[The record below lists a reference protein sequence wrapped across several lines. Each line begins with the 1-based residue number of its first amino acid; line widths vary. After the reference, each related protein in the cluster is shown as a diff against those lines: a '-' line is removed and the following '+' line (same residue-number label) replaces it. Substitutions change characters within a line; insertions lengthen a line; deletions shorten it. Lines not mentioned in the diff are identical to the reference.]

1 MFFSRLKKYK
11 YLLIFITVLIS
22 TIIIYHNDSFYKYF
36 RDNIDSRLKKY
47 FNLSLLNLTHTF
59 AKETDLYGSYKSF
72 NKPLLNTDYINL
84 TISDTSI
91 SKLNQYLNS
100 KPIKKKWVKAT
111 LNIDGEFYESHL
123 KFHGT
128 DDNHYANDK
137 YSYSI
142 KINKGAGFYKNA
154 RRFKL
159 IKGEEADP
167 TIFAANYVAENFGL
181 ISTFGKMVFL
191 KVNNIN
197 KGYYYFVEDI
207 KDEYLKRKFEINNHS
222 ILVNVSDWS
231 RKERVQLKTP
241 HISDLDLMGEH
252 LEFNKNNNLQ
262 PKAIFTY
269 NLMSENIVKE
279 NVDTLINF
287 FDYKYIGKFLAI
299 ASIFN
304 DVHFLTGD
312 NLKLIYDFDK
322 NLFYPIYRAEHSWQ
336 KLNNELVFQE
346 GRLINTFVDYNKLL
360 FESFPLYRRSKN
372 TRLFKLLL
380 SNNKIRKVRDSVLME
395 ISTNSNDFL
404 EKIRNIH
411 RINDRVMLHSKL
423 SRRKYDIKK
432 KEQMEFI
439 SQMLFKSYKYLS
451 YNHIYGSINMKNKTI
466 SIINDSFVSIKMV
479 NKSNKKL
486 VSLIP
491 GIKLNEN
498 LDLVYK
504 RYVVKINDSIFNPTN
519 YDFINSLNN
528 ISVKKNNI
536 HLNYIEKN

>member
-1 MFFSRLKKYK
+1 L
-11 YLLIFITVLIS
+11 
-22 TIIIYHNDSFYKYF
+22 N
-36 RDNIDSRLKKY
+36 KY

-59 AKETDLYGSYKSF
+59 AEKTDLYGLYKSF
-72 NKPLLNTDYINL
+72 NNPLLNIDYIYL
-84 TISDTSI
+84 TISDSSI
-91 SKLNQYLNS
+91 LKLNQHLNS
-100 KPIKKKWVKAT
+100 KPIKKKWVSAT
-111 LNIDGEFYESHL
+111 LNIDGEIYESHL

-128 DDNHYANDK
+128 DDNHYANNK

-142 KINKGAGFYKNA
+142 KINNGAGFYENA

-159 IKGEEADP
+159 IKGEEVDP

-207 KDEYLKRKFEINNHS
+207 KDDYLKREFEINNYS

-231 RKERVQLKTP
+231 RKERVQLRTP

-252 LEFNKNNNLQ
+252 LEFKKNNLQ
-262 PKAIFTY
+262 PKAIFKY
-269 NLMSENIVKE
+269 NLMSKNVVND
-279 NVDTLINF
+279 NVDSLINY
-287 FDYKYIGKFLAI
+287 FDTEYIGKFLAI

-336 KLNNELVFQE
+336 KLNNEIVFHE
-346 GRLINTFVDYNKLL
+346 GRSINTFVDYNKLL
-360 FESFPLYRRSKN
+360 FESFPLYRKSKN
-372 TRLFKLLL
+372 TRMLKLLL
-380 SNNKIRKVRDSVLME
+380 SNNKIRKVRDSMLMD
-395 ISTNSNDFL
+395 ISTNSNNFL

-411 RINDRVMLHSKL
+411 KINDRVMLHSKL

-439 SQMLFKSYKYLS
+439 SQMLLKSYKYLS
-451 YNHIYGSINMKNKTI
+451 YNHIYGSINSKNKTL

-479 NKSNKKL
+479 NKFNKKL

-491 GIKLNEN
+491 GINFNEY
-498 LDLVYK
+498 LDLVYN
-504 RYVVKINDSIFNPTN
+504 RHIVKINDSIFNPTN
-519 YDFINSLNN
+519 YDFINTFNNVSIEQNN
-528 ISVKKNNI
+528 IYF
-536 HLNYIEKN
+536 NYIEKN